1 MWPLREATVWK
12 ARWQHLKRLDELV
25 TSFISELGSIFSE
38 EEQRTALE
46 ALLLGKDVFALPS
59 TGFVKSL
66 INRQA
71 QLVVEIYSCWCD
83 WLAWDTVIDSWFV
96 QSPAKVFFSFFFL
109 SCLPKLF
116 CGDAF
121 PDGSVS
127 KTIWLD
133 RFELSSWTFEM
144 NNIWE

>member
-83 WLAWDTVIDSWFV
+83 WWKLAWDTVIDSWFV
-96 QSPAKVFFSFFFL
+96 QSPAKVFFSFFFFKLPAQTVLWGRL
-109 SCLPKLF
+109 SRWF
-116 CGDAF
+116 CVKNHLARQVWVKQLNF
-121 PDGSVS
+121 
-127 KTIWLD
+127 WN
-133 RFELSSWTFEM
+133 E
-144 NNIWE
+144 